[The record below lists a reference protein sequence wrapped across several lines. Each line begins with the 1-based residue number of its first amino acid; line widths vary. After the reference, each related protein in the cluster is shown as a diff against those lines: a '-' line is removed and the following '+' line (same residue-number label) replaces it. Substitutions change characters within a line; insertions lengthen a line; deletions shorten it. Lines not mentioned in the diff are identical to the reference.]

1 VRSVPVL
8 HVLSATLQQQTPCGR
23 LALLHG
29 LATAGGGTCGVC
41 VCELACVCACVCE
54 LACVCA
60 CVCELACV
68 CACVCELACVC
79 ACVCACVYLCVC
91 EQVYVCVCV
100 SKCVCA
106 HACMSMPSSSEQVV
120 YITASASRDN
130 KKH

>member
-1 VRSVPVL
+1 MRSVPVL

-29 LATAGGGTCGVC
+29 LATAGGGTCGV
-41 VCELACVCACVCE
+41 
-54 LACVCA
+54 
-60 CVCELACV
+60 
-68 CACVCELACVC
+68 CVCELACVC